1 MSFLLWFLKFSFER
15 VEIFLF
21 GMRATQKFC
30 YHAEL
35 VNEFVSTFTFCRE
48 FFNILGEIKVK
59 IKRIFILTKVA
70 WVN

>member
-1 MSFLLWFLKFSFER
+1 MSFLLWFLRFSLGR
-15 VEIFLF
+15 VEIFLIS
-21 GMRATQKFC
+21 MRATQQFC

-35 VNEFVSTFTFCRE
+35 VNEFVSTFTFYRE

-59 IKRIFILTKVA
+59 IKRIFILIEVA